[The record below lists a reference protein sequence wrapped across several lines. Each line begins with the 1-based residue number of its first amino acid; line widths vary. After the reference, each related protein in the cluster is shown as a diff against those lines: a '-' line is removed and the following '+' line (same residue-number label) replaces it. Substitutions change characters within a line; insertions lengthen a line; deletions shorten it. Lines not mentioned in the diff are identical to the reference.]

1 MLSWYYNQQPSPF
14 LRWTEGDGVA
24 DTMGPTFRRE
34 DVRLHVRTPS
44 VRRTETTLTI
54 SLPRT
59 HPTRVSGK
67 PKNIFCPQTYLTTRH
82 VHLHGAQQGGRG
94 GGGRG
99 PRQHDRVPAAGGG
112 PPAAGEGGEDQDQ
125 AADDATL
132 QRHCPGS
139 LVNISCS
146 VAGVFPRP
154 DITILVGSVPVRP
167 DTQYLGRCVDTTRGK

>member
-1 MLSWYYNQQPSPF
+1 M
-14 LRWTEGDGVA
+14 
-24 DTMGPTFRRE
+24 
-34 DVRLHVRTPS
+34 
-44 VRRTETTLTI
+44 
-54 SLPRT
+54 
-59 HPTRVSGK
+59 
-67 PKNIFCPQTYLTTRH
+67 
-82 VHLHGAQQGGRG
+82 VHSRG
-94 GGGRG
+94 GGEEGDVARG
-99 PRQHDRVPAAGGG
+99 NMIVYQRPEEARLLQV
-112 PPAAGEGGEDQDQ
+112 GEDQDQ